1 MPEPDRVR
9 RRRTFTME
17 DESYE
22 RLTIMAR
29 AANTNRSRFLEH
41 LILMAEQVL
50 SWYHPEPKRPWW
62 KFWQR
67 RDPGPPALTVIGSPP
82 VQARPRLEPE
92 PRYAQSEASI
102 VTSHAQ
108 DMNVQTAAT
117 SAGEVLDERGMHSVT
132 PVPAASEGTD
142 EHGMHSG

>member
-22 RLTIMAR
+22 RLSVMAR

-50 SWYHPEPKRPWW
+50 AWQPPPVQRRPWW
-62 KFWQR
+62 KFWR
-67 RDPGPPALTVIGSPP
+67 RESIIPPPPLVVIEAPPADD
-82 VQARPRLEPE
+82 RPQL
-92 PRYAQSEASI
+92 
-102 VTSHAQ
+102 
-108 DMNVQTAAT
+108 
-117 SAGEVLDERGMHSVT
+117 AG
-132 PVPAASEGTD
+132 
-142 EHGMHSG
+142 

>member
-1 MPEPDRVR
+1 MPEPDRIR

-22 RLTIMAR
+22 RLSALAK

-50 SWYHPEPKRPWW
+50 SWQPPEPKRPWW

-67 RDPGPPALTVIGSPP
+67 RVPAPPALTVIEPLA
-82 VQARPRLEPE
+82 VQSRPRLESEPE
-92 PRYAQSEASI
+92 YAQAEI
-102 VTSHAQ
+102 
-108 DMNVQTAAT
+108 
-117 SAGEVLDERGMHSVT
+117 LDHT
-132 PVPAASEGTD
+132 LD
-142 EHGMHSG
+142 EHGMNGEGAAPSAEGPLDEHLMNGAKPEEATPASSG